1 MEMPMGQHLIFCYGA
16 RSLASVVVAA
26 ASALFAP
33 DLATPDKLASALF
46 VFDHRLCS
54 EAAATAKEVAPLP
67 AATLSAASATSRP
80 HNSCHRV
87 LCAVIWAWL
96 DVDKAF
102 LVYRQ
107 RLRAVLGCSAIPIQ
121 CWTSN

>member
-1 MEMPMGQHLIFCYGA
+1 MIQYGERRCIDA
-16 RSLASVVVAA
+16 NVTKYDLLGLGGSRSLASVVVAA

-33 DLATPDKLASALF
+33 HLTTPDKLASALF

-54 EAAATAKEVAPLP
+54 EASTTTKEVAPIP
-67 AATLSAASATSRP
+67 ATALSAASATSRP
-80 HNSCHRV
+80 HHSCHRV

-102 LVYRQ
+102 LVYRE
-107 RLRAVLGCSAIPIQ
+107 RLGAVL
-121 CWTSN
+121 